1 MGKKFGF
8 IASATVMAGFGSA
21 LLLAP
26 AASALPQCV
35 TTAPYTTQCTT
46 GGSTQII
53 TSPPLVSSS
62 VADRQTVPQFSANL
76 TFYFAV
82 PDQRRAHRERVR

>member
-53 TSPPLVSSS
+53 TSPPLVSSNNYGWPILGGWP
-62 VADRQTVPQFSANL
+62 AIIIGR
-76 TFYFAV
+76 
-82 PDQRRAHRERVR
+82 